1 VVHPEPSVPL
11 YGVSKSGTPNGYINC
26 NILSA
31 SDGENALKL
40 LKKMDYK
47 IDILLTDIEM
57 PLIDGISLGEEIYK
71 QNNRVKVIY
80 ISGYIK
86 NFATREKRFVPNSIF
101 LQKPFPLDVFKKIEI
116 DTLKAEQQ

>member
-1 VVHPEPSVPL
+1 VVHPEPSVSS
-11 YGVSKSGTPNGYINC
+11 YGVSKSGAPNGYINC

-57 PLIDGISLGEEIYK
+57 PLIDEISLTEEIY
-71 QNNRVKVIY
+71 R
-80 ISGYIK
+80 
-86 NFATREKRFVPNSIF
+86 
-101 LQKPFPLDVFKKIEI
+101 
-116 DTLKAEQQ
+116 